1 MNFRDLQRQY
11 NIKETKTTVKDNEFV
26 KQILIEYMKKHKLVH
41 PITGNY
47 IEDLLH
53 NYFLLKSNG
62 DVKSLE
68 NIMEKYQFNY
78 SMSIHNAIYYLL
90 GQEIDLMGE
99 TFDPLLW
106 PGIEKIESTGE
117 TYTLK
122 TSLGEI
128 KVSKA
133 SELFKNTKSK
143 YIFNKPLMGLCH
155 ERSYEFLKENQD
167 DYYAVLSYMPNF
179 FQGGHYHSY
188 IESNDSIID
197 IAANSYYQLKEDS
210 NIVLNGKI
218 IKKMTYKEIER
229 KHNELEHT
237 IPNLKKMKNC
247 KLLTLALYYDYKNK

>member
-11 NIKETKTTVKDNEFV
+11 NIKEAKTTAKDNEFA

-53 NYFLLKSNG
+53 NYFLSKSNG

-90 GQEIDLMGE
+90 GQEVDLMGE

-106 PGIEKIESTGE
+106 PEIENIESIGE
-117 TYTLK
+117 TYILK
-122 TSLGEI
+122 TSLDEI

-133 SELFKNTKSK
+133 SELFKNTNSN
-143 YIFNKPLMGLCH
+143 YIFNKSLMGKCH
-155 ERSYEFLKENQD
+155 ERSYEFLRENQD

-210 NIVLNGKI
+210 NTVLNGRI
-218 IKKMTYKEIER
+218 IKKLRYNEIER
-229 KHNELEHT
+229 KYKQLEQTIKELKDMEDS
-237 IPNLKKMKNC
+237 

>member
-11 NIKETKTTVKDNEFV
+11 NIKETKTTEKDNEFAKKV
-26 KQILIEYMKKHKLVH
+26 LIEYMKNHKL
-41 PITGNY
+41 PQTITGNY
-47 IEDLLH
+47 IEDLLYI
-53 NYFLLKSNG
+53 YFLLKSNG

-90 GQEIDLMGE
+90 GQEVDLMGE

-106 PGIEKIESTGE
+106 PGIEKIESIGE

-133 SELFKNTKSK
+133 SELLKNTKSK

-155 ERSYEFLKENQD
+155 ERSYEFLRENQD
-167 DYYAVLSYMPNF
+167 NYYAVLSYMPNF

-218 IKKMTYKEIER
+218 INKLGYKEIER
-229 KHNELEHT
+229 KHKQLEQTIKELKDKEDS
-237 IPNLKKMKNC
+237 